1 MLPLMW
7 TVVAVSVS
15 EVVQSLDSLDEPC
28 VCSTNSFNPL
38 DDEQRAEP
46 AAEPAGNDKDALR
59 KGLLEFYGGKVVLM
73 RIKDPRQAEKAS
85 HRGASTLSLRDR
97 DREVEFAQKENEA
110 HVIGSSIMAECC

>member
-1 MLPLMW
+1 MW

-15 EVVQSLDSLDEPC
+15 EMVQSLDSLDESC

-38 DDEQRAEP
+38 DDEQPAEP
-46 AAEPAGNDKDALR
+46 AAEAAGNDKDALR

-73 RIKDPRQAEKAS
+73 RIKAPRQAERAS
-85 HRGASTLSLRDR
+85 HRGASSLRLR

-110 HVIGSSIMAECC
+110 HVNGSSIMAKRC